1 MAVKRVIKGVHIV
14 PMGFANAFLIERDQG
29 GASRFGVGPSP
40 QSLVPSD
47 IGQIFPYTRAHSSL
61 RQTLPHVITHKTKAE
76 CLLARRLLSKS
87 SMGRPRAT
95 TIPLAINQLRQKR
108 LPFFRLWFERWKR
121 DLKKVTVVREPSGRS
136 IQEETPRRC
145 A

>member
-14 PMGFANAFLIERDQG
+14 CDGVCKCFLDR
-29 GASRFGVGPSP
+29 ARRRRRFRFGIGPSP